1 MPTWR
6 KLLRWLGIAIAG
18 LLGLIFLVAAAA
30 FGYATY
36 RLNRSYEVPARSVVA
51 SDDKAAVER
60 GEHLVRAVAGCTGCH
75 GEDMGGLQLL
85 DDPMIMTLYGP
96 NLTRGEGGAAS
107 RFSDVDWDR
116 AIRHG
121 VGKDGKPFLLMPAQ
135 NFRWM
140 SDDDLAAVVAYIK
153 SLDPVDNVVPQS
165 RLGPMGYLLVLT
177 EPAALPA
184 EGFDHSRTYEMDAEP
199 GVSAEYGN
207 YLVWLGTCRDCHGD
221 NLSGRQL
228 PLPDEPPSRNL
239 TPGGELAGWS
249 EADFIQT
256 VRTGV
261 TPAGDRLRQPMADVI
276 LALREQSDQELRAI
290 YLYLQSLPARE
301 FGEE

>member
-1 MPTWR
+1 MSPWR
-6 KLLRWLGIAIAG
+6 SVLRWFGITLAG
-18 LLGLIFLVAAAA
+18 LLALIILAVIAA
-30 FGYATY
+30 FGWATY
-36 RLNRSYEVPARSVVA
+36 KLNRVYEVPPRAIATSYDVGA
-51 SDDKAAVER
+51 IDR
-60 GEHLVRAVAGCTGCH
+60 GEHLVRAIAGCTGCH
-75 GEDMGGLQLL
+75 GDDMGGMVLL

-96 NLTRGEGGAAS
+96 NLTRGDGGAAS
-107 RFSDVDWDR
+107 RFTDEDWDR

-121 VGKDGKPFLLMPAQ
+121 VGNDGKPFLLMPAQ

-140 SDDDLAAVVAYIK
+140 TDDDLAAVVAYIR
-153 SLDPVDNVVPQS
+153 SLDPVDNVVPNS

-184 EGFDHSRTYEMDAEP
+184 EGFDHSREYEVKAEESIS
-199 GVSAEYGN
+199 VEYGN

-249 EADFIQT
+249 KADFIQT
-256 VRTGV
+256 VRTGI
-261 TPAGDRLRQPMADVI
+261 TPAGDRLREPMADMI
-276 LALREQSDQELRAI
+276 LTLQEQSDEELTAI
-290 YLYLQSLPARE
+290 YLYLQSVPARE